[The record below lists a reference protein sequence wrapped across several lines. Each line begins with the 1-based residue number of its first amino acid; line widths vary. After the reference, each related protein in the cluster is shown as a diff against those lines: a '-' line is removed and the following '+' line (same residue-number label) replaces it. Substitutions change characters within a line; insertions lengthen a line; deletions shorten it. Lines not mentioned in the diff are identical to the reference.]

1 MNITLI
7 LSASTFLVVPLVTAG
22 SVYYFRE
29 DILKVYERYCTNFPV
44 DLRTGNGS
52 GSRVPQNRIERKE
65 IELTKNK
72 IRLQMINEKKDV
84 EKDLIKLLEIINNL
98 HHADVAEILEKTNI
112 NDLIF
117 NFVSLL

>member
-29 DILKVYERYCTNFPV
+29 DILKVYEKYCTNFPV

-52 GSRVPQNRIERKE
+52 GRRVVPQNRIERKE
-65 IELTKNK
+65 IELTEMNNYIIVKDPDNNISLGK
-72 IRLQMINEKKDV
+72 EIKKD
-84 EKDLIKLLEIINNL
+84 
-98 HHADVAEILEKTNI
+98 
-112 NDLIF
+112 
-117 NFVSLL
+117 

>member
-29 DILKVYERYCTNFPV
+29 DILKVYEKYCINFPV

-52 GSRVPQNRIERKE
+52 GSRVVSQNRIERKE
-65 IELTKNK
+65 IELTEMNNYIIVKNPDNNISLGK
-72 IRLQMINEKKDV
+72 EIKKD
-84 EKDLIKLLEIINNL
+84 
-98 HHADVAEILEKTNI
+98 
-112 NDLIF
+112 
-117 NFVSLL
+117 

>member
-65 IELTKNK
+65 IELTKMNNYIIVK
-72 IRLQMINEKKDV
+72 NPDNNISLGKEIKKD
-84 EKDLIKLLEIINNL
+84 
-98 HHADVAEILEKTNI
+98 
-112 NDLIF
+112 
-117 NFVSLL
+117 

>member
-29 DILKVYERYCTNFPV
+29 DILKVYDKYCTNFPV

-52 GSRVPQNRIERKE
+52 GSRVVPQNRIEIKE
-65 IELTKNK
+65 IELTEINKYVIVKNPDNNISIGKEIK
-72 IRLQMINEKKDV
+72 ID
-84 EKDLIKLLEIINNL
+84 
-98 HHADVAEILEKTNI
+98 
-112 NDLIF
+112 
-117 NFVSLL
+117 